1 MGVGDITRGSPVFIM
16 SCQNLF
22 IFLAERLHETHS
34 AAAAAVAVNLN
45 ASNIRLRHFPVF
57 YSIIF
62 LFLANF
68 NGVMH
73 NKTCH

>member
-16 SCQNLF
+16 SGQNLF

-45 ASNIRLRHFPVF
+45 ASNIRLRHFPGL

-68 NGVMH
+68 NSVMH
-73 NKTCH
+73 NNTCH